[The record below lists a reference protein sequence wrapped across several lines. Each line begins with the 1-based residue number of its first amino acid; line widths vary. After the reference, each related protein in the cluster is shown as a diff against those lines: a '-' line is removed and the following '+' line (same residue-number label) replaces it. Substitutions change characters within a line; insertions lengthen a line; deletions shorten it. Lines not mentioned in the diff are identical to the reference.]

1 MTYFHTN
8 IEYIDIKNVY
18 IPDEFKNESWLF
30 DQELTIGVD
39 GNSDE
44 SDPIVIGVDSG
55 ALHVGNLEI
64 ELTQESAKALADGI
78 YFILKSRENN
88 STD

>member
-1 MTYFHTN
+1 MTYFHTT

-18 IPDEFKNESWLF
+18 IPDEFKVEEWLL

-44 SDPIVIGVDSG
+44 SDPIVIGVDSSV
-55 ALHVGNLEI
+55 LNVGNLEI

-78 YFILKSRENN
+78 YFILKSRENKEK
-88 STD
+88 

>member
-18 IPDEFKNESWLF
+18 IPDEFKSDAWLL
-30 DQELTIGVD
+30 DQELTIGVN

-44 SDPIVIGVDSG
+44 SDPIVISIDSG
-55 ALHVGNLEI
+55 VFNVGNLEI

-78 YFILKSRENN
+78 YFILKSRENKEK
-88 STD
+88 

>member
-18 IPDEFKNESWLF
+18 IPDEFKVEEWLL

-44 SDPIVIGVDSG
+44 SDPIVIGVDSSV
-55 ALHVGNLEI
+55 LNVGNLEI

-78 YFILKSRENN
+78 YFILKSRENKEK
-88 STD
+88 